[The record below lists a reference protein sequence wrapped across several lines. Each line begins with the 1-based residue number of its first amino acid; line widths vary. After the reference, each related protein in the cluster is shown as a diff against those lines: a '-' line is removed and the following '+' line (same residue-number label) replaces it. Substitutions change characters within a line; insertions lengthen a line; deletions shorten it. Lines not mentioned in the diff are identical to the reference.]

1 MPMYAYKGVGS
12 DGKKAT
18 GAVSA
23 ENARAARTKMR
34 AQGVFLTEIE
44 ESSDASADSG
54 QASGARRSV
63 DLSALVAFR
72 PIPAM
77 ERAIATRQLSTLV
90 AAGIPLVESLSA
102 LVDQVEH
109 ARLRGVLAQVR
120 DRVNEGSSL
129 ADALA
134 GTRQFDNLYISMIRA
149 GEASGALGP
158 VLGRIADYLEDQIRL
173 SNKVL
178 SVMLYP
184 AVMLLF
190 SFVVVGLLV
199 TIVLPQITTLMTS
212 MDQELP
218 TITRVI
224 IGFSDFI
231 RSWWWAL
238 GLIAVGGLVG
248 LRAFRQT
255 ERGNV
260 LYDRLRLRLPI
271 VGKLVRVLAI
281 ARLTRTLST
290 LLTSG
295 VGIVKSLDI
304 ARFVANNAVI
314 AEAVDSARTAIVEGA
329 PLATPL
335 RASGHFPTMVTTMI
349 EVGEQS
355 GELESMLAKVADTY
369 DEQVENTITRLT
381 ALIEPLLIL
390 VMVGVVLVIILATLQ
405 PLLALT
411 SSLN

>member
-12 DGKKAT
+12 NGKKTA

-34 AQGVFLTEIE
+34 AQGVFLTEIQE
-44 ESSDASADSG
+44 SAESSDG
-54 QASGARRSV
+54 GTQTGRSI
-63 DLSALVAFR
+63 DLSALLALR
-72 PIPAM
+72 RIPAM

-90 AAGIPLVESLSA
+90 AAGIPLVESLGA

-109 ARLRGVLAQVR
+109 AGLRSVLAQVR

-173 SNKVL
+173 SNKVM

-199 TIVLPQITTLMTS
+199 TIVLPQITTLMVS

-218 TITRVI
+218 MVTRII
-224 IGFSDFI
+224 IGLSDFI
-231 RSWWWAL
+231 RAWWWAL
-238 GLIAVGGLVG
+238 ALGAVGALLGVRG
-248 LRAFRQT
+248 FRRT
-255 ERGNV
+255 ERGSV
-260 LYDRLRLRLPI
+260 VYDRLRLRLPI
-271 VGKLVRVLAI
+271 VGRLVRVLAI

-329 PLATPL
+329 PLASPL

-355 GELESMLAKVADTY
+355 GELESMLAKIADTY
-369 DEQVENTITRLT
+369 DEQVENTITRMT

>member
-12 DGKKAT
+12 NGKKAA

-23 ENARAARTKMR
+23 ENARAARTRMR
-34 AQGVFLTEIE
+34 AQGVYLTEIRE
-44 ESSDASADSG
+44 SADS
-54 QASGARRSV
+54 AADAETRSRTGRSI
-63 DLSALVAFR
+63 DLSALLSFR

-90 AAGIPLVESLSA
+90 AAGIPLVESLGA

-109 ARLRGVLAQVR
+109 TRLKTVLAQVR
-120 DRVNEGSSL
+120 DRVNEGATL
-129 ADALA
+129 ADALTA
-134 GTRQFDNLYISMIRA
+134 TRQFDTLYISMIRA

-158 VLGRIADYLEDQIRL
+158 VLARISDYLEDQIRL
-173 SNKVL
+173 ANKVF

-190 SFVVVGLLV
+190 SFAVVGALV
-199 TIVLPQITTLMTS
+199 TVVLPQITTLMSS

-218 TITRVI
+218 IVTRVI
-224 IGFSDFI
+224 IELSDFI
-231 RSWWWAL
+231 RVWWWAL
-238 GLIAVGGLVG
+238 ALAAAGAALG
-248 LRAFRQT
+248 LRAFKRT
-255 ERGNV
+255 ETGRI
-260 LYDRLRLRLPI
+260 LYDRLRLRLPVI
-271 VGKLVRVLAI
+271 GRLVRVLAI

-290 LLTSG
+290 LLSSG

-314 AEAVDSARTAIVEGA
+314 AEAVDAARTAIVEGA
-329 PLATPL
+329 PLAAPL

>member
-12 DGKKAT
+12 NGKKTA

-34 AQGVFLTEIE
+34 AQGVFLTEIQE
-44 ESSDASADSG
+44 SADSG
-54 QASGARRSV
+54 ADTGTQTSRNI
-63 DLSALVAFR
+63 DLSALLALR
-72 PIPAM
+72 RIPAM

-90 AAGIPLVESLSA
+90 AAGIPLVESLNA

-109 ARLRGVLAQVR
+109 AGLRSVLAQVR

-158 VLGRIADYLEDQIRL
+158 VLSRIADYLEDQIRL
-173 SNKVL
+173 SNKVM

-199 TIVLPQITTLMTS
+199 TIVLPQITTLMVS

-218 TITRVI
+218 LVTRVI
-224 IGFSDFI
+224 IGLSDFI
-231 RSWWWAL
+231 RAWWWAL
-238 GLIAVGGLVG
+238 ALG
-248 LRAFRQT
+248 AFGAFLGVRGFRRT
-255 ERGNV
+255 ERGSV
-260 LYDRLRLRLPI
+260 VYDRLRLRLPI
-271 VGKLVRVLAI
+271 VGRLVRVLAI

-329 PLATPL
+329 SLASPL

-355 GELESMLAKVADTY
+355 GELESMLAKIADTY
-369 DEQVENTITRLT
+369 DEQVENTITRMT
-381 ALIEPLLIL
+381 ALIEPMLIL

>member
-12 DGKKAT
+12 NGKKAS

-23 ENARAARTKMR
+23 ENARAARTRMR
-34 AQGVFLTEIE
+34 AQGVYLTEIHE
-44 ESSDASADSG
+44 SADS
-54 QASGARRSV
+54 ASNAGARSRMGRNI
-63 DLSALVAFR
+63 DLSALLAFR
-72 PIPAM
+72 PIPGM

-90 AAGIPLVESLSA
+90 AAGIPLVESLGA

-109 ARLRGVLAQVR
+109 ARLKTVLAQVR
-120 DRVNEGSSL
+120 DRVNEGASL
-129 ADALA
+129 ADALTA
-134 GTRQFDNLYISMIRA
+134 TRQFDNLYISMIRA

-158 VLGRIADYLEDQIRL
+158 VLGRISDYLEDQIRL
-173 SNKVL
+173 SNKVF

-190 SFVVVGLLV
+190 SFGVVGALV
-199 TIVLPQITTLMTS
+199 TVVLPQITTLMSS

-218 TITRVI
+218 TVTRVI
-224 IGFSDFI
+224 IELSDFI
-231 RSWWWAL
+231 RAWWWAL
-238 GLIAVGGLVG
+238 ALGAAGAALG
-248 LRAFRQT
+248 LRAFKRT
-255 ERGNV
+255 EAGGL
-260 LYDRLRLRLPI
+260 LYDRLRLRLPVI
-271 VGKLVRVLAI
+271 GRLVRVLAI

-290 LLTSG
+290 LLSSG
-295 VGIVKSLDI
+295 VDIVKSLDI

-314 AEAVDSARTAIVEGA
+314 AEAVDGARTAIIEGA
-329 PLATPL
+329 PLAAPL
-335 RASGHFPTMVTTMI
+335 RASGHFPAMVTTMI